1 MITTLTYIAT
11 IMALIGISIGV
22 FVMIIM
28 IISWLAEERRWKR
41 EHSEK

>member
-11 IMALIGISIGV
+11 VMALIGMGIGI
-22 FVMIIM
+22 FAMIIM

-41 EHSEK
+41 EYSEK